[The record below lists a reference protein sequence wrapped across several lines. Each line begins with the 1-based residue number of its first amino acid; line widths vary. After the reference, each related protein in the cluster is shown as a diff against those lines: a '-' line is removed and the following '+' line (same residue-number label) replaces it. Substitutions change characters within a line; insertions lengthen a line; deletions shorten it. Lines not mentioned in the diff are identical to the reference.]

1 MSAMTTHRVAILDD
15 YQNVALSLADWSA
28 CSDRTDITVFNE
40 PIGDQDAVI
49 AALADYDIVCLM
61 RERTPFPAAVI
72 EALPKLK
79 LIVTSG
85 PRNAAIDVAAAKG
98 RGVVVCGTESA
109 AHATAELVFAHL
121 LEFNRKVGYEN
132 ARLKAGAFWQS
143 TVGGDMNGRTLGLL
157 GLGRLGQRVAGIA
170 NAFGMKVI
178 AWSQNLTPEKCEG
191 TGASYV
197 EKDVLFRTSDVI
209 SVHLQL
215 SDRTRGL
222 VGTAEFAS
230 MKPTALLINTSR
242 GPIIDEPALIAA
254 LEIRQIAG
262 AAIDVFDVEPL
273 PLDHPLR
280 RLDRAQITPHLGYVT
295 EANYR
300 LFYGQTV
307 EDICAFLDG
316 SPTRVIE
323 P

>member
-1 MSAMTTHRVAILDD
+1 MTHRIAVLDD
-15 YQNVALSLADWSA
+15 YQDVALKLADWSPLGGEA
-28 CSDRTDITVFNE
+28 DITVFNE

-49 AALADYDIVCLM
+49 AALAEFDIVCLM
-61 RERTPFPAAVI
+61 RERTPFPADVI

-85 PRNAAIDVAAAKG
+85 PRNAAIDVAAANAK
-98 RGVVVCGTESA
+98 GVVVCGTQSA

-121 LEFNRKVGYEN
+121 LEFNRRVGHEN

-143 TVGGDMNGRTLGLL
+143 TVGRDMNDRTLGLL
-157 GLGRLGQRVAGIA
+157 GLGRLGLRVAGIA
-170 NAFGMKVI
+170 NAFGMNVI

-191 TGASYV
+191 TGAAYASK
-197 EKDVLFRTSDVI
+197 EELFGNSDVI
-209 SVHLQL
+209 SIHLQL

-222 VGTAEFAS
+222 VGANELAL
-230 MKPTALLINTSR
+230 MRPDALLINTSR
-242 GPIIDEPALIAA
+242 GPIVDEGALIAA
-254 LEIRQIAG
+254 LKGEKIAG

-280 RLDRAQITPHLGYVT
+280 GTERAQISPHLGYVT

-300 LFYGQTV
+300 IFYGQTV
-307 EDICAFLDG
+307 EDIRAFLDG
-316 SPTRVIE
+316 APKRVIE
-323 P
+323 